1 MAWSSETSVLREAKH
16 DYSSHA
22 NGDCAASLS
31 SICAF
36 GRAQI
41 IPKDSQLIS
50 VWFGIYRKLLWKAP
64 FLLPL
69 LKKMIVLVQ

>member
-22 NGDCAASLS
+22 NGDCAAPLS

-50 VWFGIYRKLLWKAP
+50 VWFGIYCKLLWKAP